1 MIMKRN
7 NDVFSEVIVGLFMVG
22 VFALLAYF
30 TIVISGVDLL
40 RGREQVRITV
50 DFKDVGRLKERDNV
64 LYRGMR
70 VGSVEHIDL
79 ASDKVSVV
87 LSVDNNVVLRDT
99 YKISVES
106 QSLLGGNYLLLE
118 EGSGEP
124 LSLEATRF
132 QGAQPNDWMRDLSE
146 ITGTLKKVLAEGEV
160 KNIVSNVNEAVDR
173 INKIAVR
180 VESGQGTIGK
190 LLSSDETLY
199 NDLKVAVTEAKK
211 MMVSGCETF
220 DRVNEIASRLAR
232 GEGTLG
238 KLFSSDD
245 TIYRDM
251 QSAISDFRVAVA
263 DAKSVAGKIN
273 AGDGLLGKLVNDKS
287 LGEKAEKL
295 LGNLEEVSG
304 KLKRGEGTIGKLVAD
319 QELYNVV
326 NALVKD
332 IRQIVDNYRDTTPIS
347 TFGGLIMGGL

>member
-7 NDVFSEVIVGLFMVG
+7 SDIFSEVIVGLFMVG

-30 TIVISGVDLL
+30 TIVISGVELL
-40 RGREQVRITV
+40 YGREQVRV
-50 DFKDVGRLKERDNV
+50 NVEFKDVGRLKERDNV
-64 LYRGMR
+64 FYRGMR
-70 VGSVEHIDL
+70 VGTVESIDL
-79 ASDKVSVV
+79 GKDKVSVS
-87 LSVDNNVVLRDT
+87 LNVDKNVVLRDS

-118 EGSGEP
+118 EGAGNP
-124 LSLEATRF
+124 LPLTETRF
-132 QGAQPNDWMRDLSE
+132 SGIQPSDWMRDLSE
-146 ITGTLKKVLAEGEV
+146 ITHNLKKVLAEGEV
-160 KNIVSNVNEAVDR
+160 KNIVSNVDEAVAR

-199 NDLKVAVTEAKK
+199 NDLKTAVTEAKK
-211 MMVSGCETF
+211 MMVSGGETF
-220 DRVNEIASRLAR
+220 DRVNEIATRLAK
-232 GEGTLG
+232 GEGTMG
-238 KLFSSDD
+238 KLLSSDD
-245 TIYRDM
+245 TVYNDI
-251 QSAISDFRVAVA
+251 QKAVADFRVAIA

-287 LGEKAEKL
+287 LADKAGVL
-295 LGNLEEVSG
+295 LGNLEEVSR
-304 KLKRGEGTIGKLVAD
+304 KLKDGEGTIGKLMSD
-319 QELYNVV
+319 QELYNEV

-332 IRQIVDNYRDTTPIS
+332 VRQIVDNYRDTTPIS